1 MKKRILSMLLAIV
14 MIVTLV
20 PAYAVSDKRQSET
33 AEQSTEA
40 SVKAELLSAVAAES
54 AEKVSPQ
61 AAAAQSGTVAYAVT
75 GGNIYFDPSTGTVTG
90 CDRSVTE
97 AIIPSSINGVEVKK
111 IAEGAFYS
119 GYGMRLT
126 SVTIPNSVT
135 SIGNS
140 AFRECKSLNLQIK
153 YDIIERFGTKVFSL

>member
-20 PAYAVSDKRQSET
+20 PAYAVSDNRQSET

-61 AAAAQSGTVAYAVT
+61 AAAAQSGRVTYAVI
-75 GGNIYFDPSTGTVTG
+75 GGNIYFDPSTGTITD
-90 CDRSVTE
+90 CDSSVTE
-97 AIIPSSINGVEVKK
+97 AIIPSSINGV
-111 IAEGAFYS
+111 
-119 GYGMRLT
+119 
-126 SVTIPNSVT
+126 
-135 SIGNS
+135 
-140 AFRECKSLNLQIK
+140 
-153 YDIIERFGTKVFSL
+153 

>member
-1 MKKRILSMLLAIV
+1 MKKRILSMVLAIV

-33 AEQSTEA
+33 AEQTTEA

-54 AEKVSPQ
+54 AEKASPQ

-90 CDRSVTE
+90 CDRTVTE
-97 AIIPSSINGVEVKK
+97 G
-111 IAEGAFYS
+111 GL
-119 GYGMRLT
+119 GYVQYFNDRL
-126 SVTIPNSVT
+126 P
-135 SIGNS
+135 
-140 AFRECKSLNLQIK
+140 E
-153 YDIIERFGTKVFSL
+153 